1 MERSEKKIRNVSTL
15 WYTGTSLLVVALFL
29 ALAKAIGGYPAVAV
43 YGGALWAFLL
53 SMIVT
58 MPLFTGYFKRRGKG

>member
-1 MERSEKKIRNVSTL
+1 MERSEKRIGNVSVL
-15 WYTGTSLLVVALFL
+15 WYTGTSLLVAALFVVL
-29 ALAKAIGGYPAVAV
+29 ATTIGGYPAVAV